1 MGKIFELFDFRDI
14 GLDMDLYE
22 EDEREEMERQK
33 HIEETVLA
41 VKLSFNQKD
50 IFIIL
55 SRQLE
60 KKTFEDKKF

>member
-41 VKLSFNQKD
+41 VKLFFQSKRYLYYSF
-50 IFIIL
+50 
-55 SRQLE
+55 
-60 KKTFEDKKF
+60 